1 MPAAARQGNECGG
14 VRDIDSA
21 NRDDDK
27 LSAMSDAEPTIRY
40 TMSAGKPVVEIRGD
54 WTVLNLRGVRK
65 KAGRALDAAGA
76 GRAAR
81 KVDASGVGRLD
92 TAGALEI
99 LLLAGG
105 GPDTE
110 VTTREKRHA
119 DLFEVVQKNM
129 GEAMPERHVN
139 WFAHWLDEVG
149 HSTVELYRQA
159 INLCAFFGEILVIF
173 AESCLQPRRFRI
185 NVVVRQMYEV
195 WIRALAIV
203 GVLCFLIGVVIAYQG
218 IQQLRQ
224 FGAETFAVEAVA
236 ISIFRELGVLLT
248 AIIVAGRSG
257 SAFTAQIGT
266 MQVNQEVDAMRT
278 IGLNP
283 VEWLVLPR
291 IVALVISLPLL
302 AFWGNIAGLLGGAVA
317 CTNYLDFTFA
327 QFFDRLRDTVGI
339 WHFYTGMIKAPV
351 FGLVIATVGCFEGLQ
366 VRGSAESVGQLT
378 TKSVVES
385 IFCVIVLDAIFSI
398 IFLLANV

>member
-1 MPAAARQGNECGG
+1 
-14 VRDIDSA
+14 
-21 NRDDDK
+21 
-27 LSAMSDAEPTIRY
+27 MSDAEPTIRY

-159 INLCAFFGEILVIF
+159 ISLCAFFGEILVVF
-173 AESCLQPRRFRI
+173 VEACLQPRRFRI

-195 WIRALAIV
+195 WVRALAIV

-224 FGAETFAVEAVA
+224 FGAETFAVEAVG
-236 ISIFRELGVLLT
+236 ISIFRELG
-248 AIIVAGRSG
+248 
-257 SAFTAQIGT
+257 
-266 MQVNQEVDAMRT
+266 
-278 IGLNP
+278 
-283 VEWLVLPR
+283 VLPR

-317 CTNYLDFTFA
+317 CTIYLDFTFA

>member
-1 MPAAARQGNECGG
+1 MP
-14 VRDIDSA
+14 
-21 NRDDDK
+21 
-27 LSAMSDAEPTIRY
+27 DAEPTIRY
-40 TMSAGKPVVEIRGD
+40 TIHAGKPVVEIGGN
-54 WTVLNLRGVRK
+54 WTVFSLRGVRQ
-65 KAGRALDAAGA
+65 KAARALEAAGTA
-76 GRAAR
+76 RAAR
-81 KVDASGVGRLD
+81 VVDASGIGRLD

-110 VTTREKRHA
+110 VKTREKGHA

-129 GEAMPERHVN
+129 GESMPERHMD
-139 WFAHWLDEVG
+139 WLSHWLEEVG
-149 HSTVELYRQA
+149 RNAVDLYRQA
-159 INLCAFFGEILVIF
+159 LSLLAFFGEILVVF
-173 AESCLQPRRFRI
+173 VEACVQPRRFRI

-195 WIRALAIV
+195 WIRALVIV
-203 GVLCFLIGVVIAYQG
+203 GILCFLIGVVIAYQG

-224 FGAETFAVEAVA
+224 FGAETFAVEAVG
-236 ISIFRELGVLLT
+236 ISMFRELGVLLT

-283 VEWLVLPR
+283 IEWLVMPR
-291 IVALVISLPLL
+291 IMALVISMPLL
-302 AFWGNIAGLLGGAVA
+302 AFWGNMTGLLGGAVA
-317 CTNYLDFTFA
+317 CTIYLDFTFV
-327 QFFDRLRDTVGI
+327 QFFDRLRDTVGA

-351 FGLVIATVGCFEGLQ
+351 FGLVIATIGCFEGLQ

-378 TKSVVES
+378 TRSVVES
-385 IFCVIVLDAIFSI
+385 IFCVIVLDAVFSI

>member
-1 MPAAARQGNECGG
+1 
-14 VRDIDSA
+14 
-21 NRDDDK
+21 
-27 LSAMSDAEPTIRY
+27 MSDVEPTIKY
-40 TMSAGKPVVEIRGD
+40 TVRTGKPVVEIGGN
-54 WTVLNLRGVRK
+54 WTVLNLRGIRQ
-65 KAGRALDAAGA
+65 KAAQALAAAGA
-76 GRAAR
+76 GHAAR
-81 KVDASGVGRLD
+81 TVDASGVERLD

-110 VTTREKRHA
+110 VTTREKDHA

-129 GEAMPERHVN
+129 CEAMPERHVN
-139 WFAHWLDEVG
+139 WLAHWLEEVG
-149 HSTVELYRQA
+149 HSTVDFYHQVV
-159 INLCAFFGEILVIF
+159 NLCAFFGEILVVF
-173 AESCLQPRRFRI
+173 VEACLHPRRFRI

-195 WIRALAIV
+195 WIRALVIV

-218 IQQLRQ
+218 VQQLKQ
-224 FGAETFAVEAVA
+224 FGAETFTVEAVG
-236 ISIFRELGVLLT
+236 IGMFRELGVLLT

-302 AFWGNIAGLLGGAVA
+302 TFWGNIAGLLGGAVA
-317 CTNYLDFTFA
+317 CTFYLDFTFA

-351 FGLVIATVGCFEGLQ
+351 FGLVIAVIGCFEGLQ

-378 TKSVVES
+378 TKAVVES
-385 IFCVIVLDAIFSI
+385 IFCVIVLDAVFSI